1 MRIPNYVLQARRLN
15 TPSDL
20 PAPPAP
26 NSLVEVDRD
35 AWVLQAYVK
44 ETRSRSFLYGAT
56 AGFVAAVL
64 SAFTTAQ
71 FFIGP
76 RLPDSIARVAPAAPH
91 AQTQPLVVV
100 AQRAA
105 PARPATP
112 APQVVASAPRPVL
125 VASGAAPLPLPSS
138 LPMPPVMP
146 SPALTPAPAPHPAA
160 QVAAQKIE
168 VARKPVARVE
178 VRPPVLAKEQ
188 SRKEERPV
196 LARFVGHTTKTP
208 GPIGVQKDSGQSTPR
223 ASGGEPTPEP
233 NRADSSRAPVI
244 YVARSVR
251 TEPPPEASPRPA
263 DAPQVAKPKPTW
275 TLVGTP
281 TNKFALIAVS
291 GGGGQTVLPVQV
303 GQKLPDG
310 SVLEVVQPGQ
320 IATSSGSY
328 FTHH

>member
-1 MRIPNYVLQARRLN
+1 MLRILITTIYTLGMRIPNYVLQARRLN

-64 SAFTTAQ
+64 AAFTTAQ

-76 RLPDSIARVAPAAPH
+76 RLPDAVARVAPAALP
-91 AQTQPLVVV
+91 AQTQPPVVV
-100 AQRAA
+100 AQAQ
-105 PARPATP
+105 PATP

-125 VASGAAPLPLPSS
+125 MASGAAALPLPSS
-138 LPMPPVMP
+138 LPMPPAMP
-146 SPALTPAPAPHPAA
+146 SPALTAAPAPAPHPAA
-160 QVAAQKIE
+160 QVAAQKVE
-168 VARKPVARVE
+168 VARKPVDRVE
-178 VRPPVLAKEQ
+178 VRPPMLAKEQ
-188 SRKEERPV
+188 RRKEERPV
-196 LARFVGHTTKTP
+196 LARVVGHATKAP
-208 GPIGVQKDSGQSTPR
+208 EPIGAQKDSGKSASR
-223 ASGGEPTPEP
+223 ASWGEL
-233 NRADSSRAPVI
+233 
-244 YVARSVR
+244 YVARSAR
-251 TEPPPEASPRPA
+251 TEPPPEVSQRPA
-263 DAPQVAKPKPTW
+263 DTPQVAKPKQPAW

-291 GGGGQTVLPVQV
+291 DGGGQTVLPVQV

-310 SVLEVVQPGQ
+310 SVLEAVQPGQ

>member
-35 AWVLQAYVK
+35 AWVLQSYVK

-64 SAFTTAQ
+64 AAFTTAHL
-71 FFIGP
+71 FIGP
-76 RLPDSIARVAPAAPH
+76 RLPNAVARVAPAALH
-91 AQTQPLVVV
+91 AQTQPPVVV
-100 AQRAA
+100 AQLAA
-105 PARPATP
+105 PTHPAMP
-112 APQVVASAPRPVL
+112 APEVVASAPRGPVL
-125 VASGAAPLPLPSS
+125 IASGAAALPLPSN
-138 LPMPPVMP
+138 LPMPPAMP
-146 SPALTPAPAPHPAA
+146 SPALTPAPAPVPHPAA

-168 VARKPVARVE
+168 AVRKPVAKVE
-178 VRPPVLAKEQ
+178 VRSPVPAKAQ
-188 SRKEERPV
+188 SRKEERPAPRP
-196 LARFVGHTTKTP
+196 LGGEP
-208 GPIGVQKDSGQSTPR
+208 DSGHSAPR
-223 ASGGEPTPEP
+223 ASGGEPTPEM
-233 NRADSSRAPVI
+233 NRADSARAPVI
-244 YVARSVR
+244 YVARSAR
-251 TEPPPEASPRPA
+251 TEPPPEVSQRTA
-263 DAPQVAKPKPTW
+263 DTPQVTKPKPTW

-310 SVLEVVQPGQ
+310 SVLEAVQPGQ